1 MSTDQATQYDPVE
14 TGVRG
19 NHNIVSPS
27 DTTVYTCAVKQKNGV
42 DKEMIT
48 LSPENDNYNSNS
60 DSSYEKYM
68 TNQLEYCN
76 ISDEEPQLGCSHDLG
91 QARKIDL
98 ARERIKACEAERNR
112 V

>member
-1 MSTDQATQYDPVE
+1 MTITIA
-14 TGVRG
+14 
-19 NHNIVSPS
+19 IVIHHMR
-27 DTTVYTCAVKQKNGV
+27 N
-42 DKEMIT
+42 
-48 LSPENDNYNSNS
+48 
-60 DSSYEKYM
+60 M